1 MEDNDSKSFWQFMF
15 IFSVTINIALILC
28 AGTYFAKSRQLE
40 NKDVKKN
47 TVLEEKIRKLSSA
60 VNDADIAV
68 EEMKKEIAEFSE
80 TEKEETIKLDNIS
93 KEGADK

>member
-1 MEDNDSKSFWQFMF
+1 MEDNDIKSFWKFMF

-28 AGTYFAKSRQLE
+28 AGTYFAKSQQLE

-60 VNDADIAV
+60 VNDADIAI

-80 TEKEETIKLDNIS
+80 TEKQETVKLDDIS
-93 KEGADK
+93 KEGAGK

>member
-60 VNDADIAV
+60 VNDADIAI
-68 EEMKKEIAEFSE
+68 EKMKKEIAEFSE
-80 TEKEETIKLDNIS
+80 TEKQETVKLDDIS

>member
-40 NKDVKKN
+40 NKDVEKN
-47 TVLEEKIRKLSSA
+47 TVLEEKVRKLSSA
-60 VNDADIAV
+60 VNDADIAI
-68 EEMKKEIAEFSE
+68 EEMKKEIAKFSE
-80 TEKEETIKLDNIS
+80 TEKEETIKLDDIS